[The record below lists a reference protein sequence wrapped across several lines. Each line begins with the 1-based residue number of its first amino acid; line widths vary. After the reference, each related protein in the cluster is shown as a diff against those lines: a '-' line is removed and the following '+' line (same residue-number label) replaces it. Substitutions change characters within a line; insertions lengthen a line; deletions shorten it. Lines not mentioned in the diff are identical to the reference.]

1 LLNGSIQKLL
11 AIRSFE
17 EDEWFGE
24 LIMVHIHIVGS
35 GPRTGTTLLAEA
47 MKFCCNIDYAS
58 EHEDKL
64 FARPRQPVD
73 MFLTKYPSDL
83 FVVWP
88 SLRVD
93 PRLYVI
99 CLLRD
104 PRDAVVS
111 QHGKDKEQY
120 WSTLRYWQAFTPLIK
135 AYQHHPRF
143 ILIRYEDFACEPD
156 KIQRLLINRIPALE
170 QRYKFSDY
178 HLVAKPS
185 VESQHALKQLRPISG
200 AGIGAWKHHLPR
212 IVQQLQAHGDIS
224 GSLIE
229 FGYETDKA
237 WLSALTGIEASTTR
251 SHLPEYFSENELRSR
266 KKYRYVEAL
275 RRCLVR
281 FKLLPSNFPRSTQ
294 I

>member
-1 LLNGSIQKLL
+1 LPNGSIQKLP
-11 AIRSFE
+11 AIRFFE
-17 EDEWFGE
+17 EDEWLGK

-73 MFLTKYPSDL
+73 LFLTKYPSDL

-143 ILIRYEDFACEPD
+143 IVIRYEDFACEPD
-156 KIQRLLINRIPALE
+156 KIQQLLINRIPALE
-170 QRYKFSDY
+170 QRHKFSDY

-200 AGIGAWKHHLPR
+200 AGIGSWQQHLPR
-212 IVQQLQAHGDIS
+212 IVQQVQAHGDIS
-224 GSLIE
+224 DSLID
-229 FGYETDKA
+229 FGYEKDNKWVETLATIEHSKMR
-237 WLSALTGIEASTTR
+237 SA
-251 SHLPEYFSENELRSR
+251 LPEYFSSAELRRRR
-266 KKYRYVEAL
+266 KGRYFEAL
-275 RRCLVR
+275 KRC
-281 FKLLPSNFPRSTQ
+281 FGY
-294 I
+294 